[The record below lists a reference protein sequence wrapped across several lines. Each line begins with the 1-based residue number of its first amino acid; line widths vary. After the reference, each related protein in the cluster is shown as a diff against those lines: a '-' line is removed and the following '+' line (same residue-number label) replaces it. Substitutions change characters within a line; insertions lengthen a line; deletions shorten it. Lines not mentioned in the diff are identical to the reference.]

1 MVVTVVVQ
9 LSPIKIDFTSAAA
22 VHAALAIINLKTSLI
37 LKHVMRIPKGHCCTK
52 FVLNIEIER

>member
-22 VHAALAIINLKTSLI
+22 VHALAIINLKTSLI
-37 LKHVMRIPKGHCCTK
+37 LKHVMRIPKGQCCTK